1 MGVTVARKTVG
12 IARENIIFAIAVKLL
27 IILGCAVGIFDE
39 NAMWLAV
46 FGDVGVCLLAVANA
60 LRVLHIRKKKKV
72 KQKSNRIK
80 QKGLLGSLFFFCL
93 YPSLLKNSGRFCAYF
108 FLTNGGAGVLFSVKR
123 K

>member
-1 MGVTVARKTVG
+1 MVDPGRLPEPAAGGRDRCPQDRG

-60 LRVLHIRKKKKV
+60 LRVLHIRKKKK
-72 KQKSNRIK
+72 
-80 QKGLLGSLFFFCL
+80 
-93 YPSLLKNSGRFCAYF
+93 
-108 FLTNGGAGVLFSVKR
+108 
-123 K
+123 